1 MLFRK
6 RLAVFPLILLCCSL
20 LLIPPAPYLSA
31 DPEQSAP
38 AAAPSAPPSSTPSFP
53 DNEEA
58 RRLMQQTLSA
68 TEIQKEI
75 ERIAAEQHALEQK
88 TAALSSQAA
97 RKKSDIAEKEKRAGA
112 IVRAYYTGDRDPL
125 LTAMLSA
132 KTLSKWFILLDYY
145 EMIMGHDREIL
156 AEYEKEYK
164 DLRTTLAAAERSSQE
179 LAELRSALEEQKL
192 RVEALHKDING
203 AIQSSG
209 NPESMAA
216 LLEEFTAY
224 WQNIG
229 LHEVKTYFKALS
241 AAMTHLPQFVE
252 SRDGVLTRRG
262 MTYELNLKEADL
274 NEFLHSENKLFDN
287 FAFTFKSGSVIAT
300 GKSGDLSLRLQ
311 GHYTIQEEPMN
322 GLMFHVDSIIFN
334 GLELPDTTRKSLEEE
349 FDLGFYPSKIVSFL
363 RASEVDSKDG
373 VLHVKLTLSF

>member
-1 MLFRK
+1 MT
-6 RLAVFPLILLCCSL
+6 AFPLILLCCSL

-31 DPEQSAP
+31 DPEQSAT
-38 AAAPSAPPSSTPSFP
+38 AAAPSASPPSSMPSASMPSFS

-58 RRLMQQTLSA
+58 RKLMQQTLSA
-68 TEIQKEI
+68 AEIEKEI
-75 ERIAAEQHALEQK
+75 ERIGAEQHALELS

-97 RKKSDIAEKEKRAGA
+97 KKKADITEKEKRAGA
-112 IVRAYYTGDRDPL
+112 VVRAYYTGDRDPL
-125 LTAMLSA
+125 LTALLSA

-145 EMIMGHDREIL
+145 EMIMGHDKEIL

-164 DLRTTLAAAERSSQE
+164 DLRTTLEAAERSSQE

-229 LHEVKTYFKALS
+229 IHEVKTYFKALS
-241 AAMTHLPQFVE
+241 AAMNDLPQFVE
-252 SRDGVLTRRG
+252 NREGVLTRRG

-274 NEFLHSENKLFDN
+274 NEFLHSKNKLFDN
-287 FAFTFKSGSVIAT
+287 FAFTFENGSVIAS

-311 GHYTIQEEPMN
+311 GHYTIQDEPMN

-334 GLELPDTTRKSLEEE
+334 GLELPDMTRKSLEEE